1 MLDEAANVSAS
12 EHPVTVMSPD
22 SKSLVASL
30 EVKDSAIAA
39 VLVEAPLDTVLE
51 SITIVTAVES

>member
-1 MLDEAANVSAS
+1 MDELGDRVPKL
-12 EHPVTVMSPD
+12 HPVAVMSPTT
-22 SKSLVASL
+22 KSLVASL

>member
-1 MLDEAANVSAS
+1 MLDEAANVSPS

-30 EVKDSAIAA
+30 EVKVSEIAA
-39 VLVEAPLDTVLE
+39 VLVAAPLDTVLE
-51 SITIVTAVES
+51 VITIVTAVES